1 MERMWESRE
10 QQQGGKKGEFLH
22 DGGVG
27 LVFSA
32 PGHSTPLSPG
42 GGGDFELC
50 KVLVKLCGIA
60 VQLQI

>member
-1 MERMWESRE
+1 MGIQAAAARRQNRGIFYMT
-10 QQQGGKKGEFLH
+10 GGF
-22 DGGVG
+22 G

>member
-1 MERMWESRE
+1 MGIQAAAARR
-10 QQQGGKKGEFLH
+10 QKRGIFTQ
-22 DGGVG
+22 GGVG